1 MSEHYY
7 SSDSPVNNP
16 EEDQFSRWPFAKRVA
31 DVIAQRNDP
40 SSIVIGLY
48 GAWGEGKTSVLN
60 FIDKSFEQNENI
72 VCLRFNPWRYGN
84 EEQLLEGFF
93 IDIADAIDTKII
105 TKQDEIKVAARKAL
119 PSITSLLGSK
129 EAGVGIA
136 TFLKGPTLVDLKHR
150 IEEALQQAKKRVVI
164 LVDDIDRLENDE
176 IHAIFRLVK
185 LTADFK
191 YTAYL
196 LAFDEVVVTSA
207 LQERYSAGSENAG
220 RSFLEKIIQVP
231 LHLPYIDTQTIKNF
245 CFQSIDEAL
254 KISNIDL
261 TDQQVQE
268 YVRDFTYAF
277 EPQLKTPRKAKLYG
291 NILLFSLPIL
301 KDEVNPI
308 DLMLIEGVR
317 VFYPKLYDVIKK
329 HPNLFTGVFSE
340 SMYNNKDAE
349 KTKIKEIIDQSLNA
363 FDLEIKEGVISLLES
378 MFPKLQAVYGNMHF
392 SSNFTESWYKAQRI
406 CSNAY
411 FKRYF
416 AYAVPHDDISDQII
430 QNIIEQATSSTHE
443 DVRNI
448 LETLISKSN
457 AEKVINKLRLKTKG
471 LVEQNSINLA
481 IAISTYRKQFP
492 NPQAMYN
499 FTNPLSQAAM
509 LINDLLKNIKD
520 KSLRVANAKNII
532 EESISLNFS
541 MEIFRWLDREDEEKP
556 EKDAFSNAEIDT
568 IAEAL
573 INKINVEVEKKEN
586 IIAKYPDSCGMIFYT
601 WKKYKNKDVEL
612 YLETLFKKVEKSV
625 FMFLENYTPTAWGME
640 SGVSHKSDFERD
652 QYNSVVK
659 IIEPSIVINA
669 IEKELGS
676 LPKIL
681 AEYPYFSDESRAIKL
696 AKQFLWLHAHVNN
709 ETVNLDE
716 KNV

>member
-1 MSEHYY
+1 MSEQYY
-7 SSDSPVNNP
+7 SSDAPVNNP

-31 DVIAQRNDP
+31 DVIAQRNDS

-93 IDIADAIDTKII
+93 LDIADAIDTKII
-105 TKQDEIKVAARKAL
+105 SKQDEIKEAAQKAL

-136 TFLKGPTLVDLKHR
+136 QFLKGPTLVDLKHR

-196 LAFDEVVVTSA
+196 LAFDESVVASA

-231 LHLPYIDTQTIKNF
+231 LHLPYIDPQTIKNF

-254 KISNIDL
+254 KISNIEL

-277 EPQLKTPRKAKLYG
+277 EPQLRTPRKAKLYG

-301 KDEVNPI
+301 KGEVNPI
-308 DLMLIEGVR
+308 DLMLIEGIR
-317 VFYPKLYDVIKK
+317 VFYPKLYDTIKK
-329 HPNLFTGVFSE
+329 HPNLFAGVFSE
-340 SMYNNKDAE
+340 SMHNNKDAE
-349 KTKIKEIIDQSLNA
+349 KTKIKEIIDESLNE
-363 FDLEIKEGVISLLES
+363 FNPETKKGVISLLES
-378 MFPKLQAVYGNMHF
+378 IFPKLQAVYRNMHF
-392 SSNFTESWYKAQRI
+392 GSDWTESWYKAQRI
-406 CSNAY
+406 CSSSY

-416 AYAVPHDDISDQII
+416 AYAVPHNDISDQII
-430 QNIIEQATSSTHE
+430 QNIIEEATFSTHE
-443 DVRNI
+443 NVRKL
-448 LETLISKSN
+448 LEDLITSKN
-457 AEKVINKLRLKTKG
+457 AEKVINKLRLKVKDFEE
-471 LVEQNSINLA
+471 LPSINLA
-481 IAISTYRKQFP
+481 TALSTYRKEFP
-492 NPQAMYN
+492 NPQTLYKFSN
-499 FTNPLSQAAM
+499 SFSQAAM
-509 LINDLLKNIKD
+509 LINDLLRNIKD
-520 KSLRVANAKNII
+520 KSIRVTNAKNII
-532 EESISLNFS
+532 EKSISLNFS
-541 MEIFRWLDREDEEKP
+541 MEIFRWLDREDEKKP
-556 EKDAFSNAEIDT
+556 EKDAFSDAEIDA
-568 IAEAL
+568 IAEPL
-573 INKINVEVEKKEN
+573 INKISDEVENEEN
-586 IIAKYPDSCGMIFYT
+586 IIAKYPDNCEMIFYT
-601 WKKYKNKDVEL
+601 WKKYKTKDVEL

-640 SGVSHKSDFERD
+640 SGISHKSDFERD

-669 IEKELGS
+669 IEKELGNTPEIS
-676 LPKIL
+676 E
-681 AEYPYFSDESRAIKL
+681 EYPYFSDEPREIKL
-696 AKQFLWLHAHVNN
+696 TKQFMWLHHHVNN
-709 ETVNLDE
+709 ETE
-716 KNV
+716 KSDDKNS